1 MGEENN
7 DKQPDINVDEVLDKQ
22 SKATRSRFA
31 KGDKKHYMDLNMSW
45 VMLIVMGLATFGI
58 AYALQRETTFLAGY
72 VILYVLI
79 GYAYA
84 LVFYNLGKLICG
96 AAKGYKVSRVEILGM
111 QFIRTGKKTIFSFT
125 LGNIFELHMNL
136 TPKDNQPHNPTLM
149 FWGGTIF
156 YLIGAIAAFGV
167 SFIPS
172 LSVNATT
179 TIRFATAIGALLVF
193 YEIFPCKLDVPNDM
207 YWFLVT
213 RNKEDRDAYNKF
225 LLDEYDDLVGNIPTA
240 KVFTH
245 YKNSRTQPLTLLA
258 VLHSQVYAGDYTN
271 ALKTITSMETYDV
284 VLSDR
289 MRVEALYEQV
299 YLYLTHG
306 RTSESEKL
314 IMDLQSQ
321 VKKTSDYHPSLSAL
335 RSDVLISGLLDNS
348 LEAVQDS
355 LAAFA
360 KAAVVFGADNLRVIK
375 ETSLV
380 NAAITRIKT
389 AHPDWKIEPVSLEKI
404 DKEVKAKEKKT
415 DSPDEY

>member
-1 MGEENN
+1 
-7 DKQPDINVDEVLDKQ
+7 
-22 SKATRSRFA
+22 
-31 KGDKKHYMDLNMSW
+31 
-45 VMLIVMGLATFGI
+45 
-58 AYALQRETTFLAGY
+58 
-72 VILYVLI
+72 
-79 GYAYA
+79 
-84 LVFYNLGKLICG
+84 
-96 AAKGYKVSRVEILGM
+96 
-111 QFIRTGKKTIFSFT
+111 
-125 LGNIFELHMNL
+125 
-136 TPKDNQPHNPTLM
+136 M

-245 YKNSRTQPLTLLA
+245 YENSRTQPLTLLA